1 MGTKRLS
8 TEEFYKLWDEYSKLD
23 SKDKVEYLEGH
34 ELSYHDSND
43 YSACYRNFE
52 ANHEESSV
60 FDLTP
65 EGMADEYFSD
75 DDYLGDVR

>member
-1 MGTKRLS
+1 METKRLS

-34 ELSYHDSND
+34 ELSYHDSSD
-43 YSACYRNFE
+43 YSVCCRNFE
-52 ANHEESSV
+52 ENHEESSV

-75 DDYLGDVR
+75 DEYLADVR